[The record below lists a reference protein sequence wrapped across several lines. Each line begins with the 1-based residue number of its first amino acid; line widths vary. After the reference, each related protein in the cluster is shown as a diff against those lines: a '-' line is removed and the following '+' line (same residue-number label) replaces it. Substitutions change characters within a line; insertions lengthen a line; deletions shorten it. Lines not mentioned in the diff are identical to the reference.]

1 MSNPSRDRERA
12 VHLFTLV
19 LICVA
24 VTSGMSAKIFSN
36 YFKEVY
42 AITSAQ
48 RGFIEIPRESPGILC
63 MVLVAGLGFLG
74 NVRLAILAQ
83 VLMLAG
89 LTVMGF
95 LSPGY
100 GVMLVCLFLHSLG
113 DHLFMPLNDS
123 ISMDLARD
131 GKVGTALGKFKG
143 VTTMATMVASCV
155 IFVGFRAGWF
165 SFQSRVIL
173 PFAIAAA
180 SAALAIVLMAR
191 LEGCM
196 PAGQTKVANHKLLF
210 RKEYMPYY
218 MVTLAYGCQ
227 KRIRIVFAP
236 WVIIELLR
244 QGADVTALLTIA
256 VYLVGMFL
264 APVVGRM
271 LDRLGVRRMLRVEA
285 GYILVTFCAMGAL
298 AGQLA
303 TGSFGLHRWQTWVV
317 YGIYVIAMLFEQFTM
332 VHSFMMRSIARDPG
346 EVTRTLSVGLGV
358 DHVMAIIASPIMGLI
373 WDGAGVQYVFYLA
386 AASAVLQL
394 AASGMIA
401 GRTGVCG
408 QAS

>member
-1 MSNPSRDRERA
+1 MSNPIRDRERA
-12 VHLFTLV
+12 VRLFTLV

-74 NVRLAILAQ
+74 NVRLSILAQ
-83 VLMLAG
+83 VLMLIGSA
-89 LTVMGF
+89 VMGF

-100 GVMLVCLFLHSLG
+100 GVMLVFLFLHSLG

-123 ISMDLARD
+123 IAMDLARD

-165 SFQSRVIL
+165 SFQSRIIL
-173 PFAIAAA
+173 PFAIAAV
-180 SAALAIVLMAR
+180 SAALAIVLLAR

-196 PAGQTKVANHKLLF
+196 PENQTRVTNHKLLF

-244 QGADVTALLTIA
+244 QGADVIALLTIV
-256 VYLVGMFL
+256 VYLVGMFI
-264 APVVGRM
+264 APVLGRL
-271 LDRLGVRRMLRVEA
+271 LDRLGVRRMLWLEA

-298 AGQLA
+298 AGRLA
-303 TGSFGLHRWQTWVV
+303 SGGFGAGSWQTWVV
-317 YGIYVIAMLFEQFTM
+317 YGAYVLCMLFEQFSI
-332 VHSFMMRSIARDPG
+332 VHAFMMRAIARDPG
-346 EVTRTLSVGLGV
+346 EVTQTLSVGLGV
-358 DHVMAIIASPIMGLI
+358 DHIMAIIASPIMGLI

-386 AASAVLQL
+386 AASALLQI
-394 AASGMIA
+394 AASAMVA
-401 GRTGVCG
+401 GRTG
-408 QAS
+408 ASQKRP